1 MLHLMSTEKRASTCE
16 PDSNLVFNKKSSR
29 IEKIKI
35 AEPVWRIA
43 LSKVVIQ
50 PSTYCRETSFVI
62 GKAEDKWFILALI
75 KFKLMVITG
84 AWKYVLSRVFKGLKK
99 C

>member
-1 MLHLMSTEKRASTCE
+1 MSTEKRASTCE
-16 PDSNLVFNKKSSR
+16 PDSNLVFSKSSKK
-29 IEKIKI
+29 ETIKI
-35 AEPVWRIA
+35 AKPVWRIA

-50 PSTYCRETSFVI
+50 PSVYCRETSLII
-62 GKAEDKWFILALI
+62 GKAEHTNFILAVC

-84 AWKYVLSRVFKGLKK
+84 AWKYVLKRVFKRLKN